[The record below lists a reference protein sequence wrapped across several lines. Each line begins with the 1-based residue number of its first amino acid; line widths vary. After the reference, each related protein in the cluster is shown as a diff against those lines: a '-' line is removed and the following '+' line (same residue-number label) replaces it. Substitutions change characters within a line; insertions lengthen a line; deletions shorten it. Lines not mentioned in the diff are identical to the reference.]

1 MTQSTQVYITDKTG
15 KRFFN
20 TNCSVAFKE
29 PEIRNLQRHL
39 DQSAKYPAQYK
50 FLDIPTARIVDES
63 AGDIDFNMSDE
74 QLLKELGV

>member
-1 MTQSTQVYITDKTG
+1 MTSTQVYITDKTG

-20 TNCSVAFKE
+20 TNCSVEYKQ

-39 DQSAKYPAQYK
+39 DQAKKYPQHYH

-63 AGDIDFNMSDE
+63 AGDIDFNMPDE
-74 QLLKELGV
+74 QLLKELGL